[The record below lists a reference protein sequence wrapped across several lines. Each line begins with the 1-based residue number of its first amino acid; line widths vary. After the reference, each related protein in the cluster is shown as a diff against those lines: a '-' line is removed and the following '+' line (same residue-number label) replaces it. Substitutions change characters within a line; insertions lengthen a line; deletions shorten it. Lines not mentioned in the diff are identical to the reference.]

1 MHRILKSRTSIISM
15 YLHIKMCNIKGLYY
29 KWWISQTLGWWFSVT
44 SGLKMLHQKEHTAGL
59 SSFSGGNYNTYTKKL
74 KYDFIDVVHKILCIN
89 LHVHFQYLT
98 CTGKCNF
105 KKYNQAFWKY
115 IFASY
120 WLHIYMYWCPRLIQL
135 KKKQQ

>member
-15 YLHIKMCNIKGLYY
+15 YLHIKIA
-29 KWWISQTLGWWFSVT
+29 ISKACVTNDGYHKQGWWFSVT
-44 SGLKMLHQKEHTAGL
+44 SGLKMLHQKEHTADL

-74 KYDFIDVVHKILCIN
+74 KYNFIDVVHKILCIN
-89 LHVHFQYLT
+89 LHVHFQYFT
-98 CTGKCNF
+98 CSGKCNF
-105 KKYNQAFWKY
+105 KKYNQAFWEY